1 MANKMDELVTT
12 LRDEVGDEL
21 RTVFYG
27 DFKTREY
34 NIVYAEEAVLSQYS
48 AEDTEQIVDDISLE
62 QVGASQQESLFEPIG
77 SLEFTVRYFEDGI
90 NVMAWGFH
98 GIPTIY
104 IGLGSDEETVP
115 TVIEAVR
122 RLSDDD

>member
-1 MANKMDELVTT
+1 MASKIDELATT

-34 NIVYAEEAVLSQYS
+34 QVVYADEEILSQYS
-48 AEDTEQIVDDISLE
+48 PEDTKQIVDDISLE
-62 QVGASQQESLFEPIG
+62 QVGASRQESLFEPIG

-90 NVMAWGFH
+90 NVMAWGFDD
-98 GIPTIY
+98 IPTIY
-104 IGLGSDEETVP
+104 IGLGDDEATVP
-115 TVIEAVR
+115 RVIEIVR
-122 RLSDDD
+122 SLSDDD